1 VVNIH
6 TQSGDMKKIAPTT
19 ATGQAATQ
27 GLVGRLKQAMRLRD
41 MNPNRIEIAT
51 GIKRQTLYA
60 VLRGQTQ
67 NFSWPKLVQLS
78 ECLGVRP
85 EWLADGG
92 LPMYP
97 PPTLDDDEIQLIQD
111 YRDMA
116 ESHQKDLAEIARRW
130 AQEDGAPPS
139 RGSPFRPKARDN

>member
-1 VVNIH
+1 
-6 TQSGDMKKIAPTT
+6 MKKITAPR
-19 ATGQAATQ
+19 AAEQAVTE

-41 MNPNRIEIAT
+41 MNPNRIEVMT

-60 VLRGQTQ
+60 ALKGQTQ

-85 EWLADGG
+85 EWLAEGA

-97 PPTLDDDEIQLIQD
+97 PPILDDGEIQLIQD
-111 YRDMA
+111 YRDMS
-116 ESHQKDLAEIARRW
+116 ESHQKDLVEIARRW
-130 AQEDGAPPS
+130 ASEDGAPPS
-139 RGSPFRPKARDN
+139 RGSPFRPKPRH